1 VDPIH
6 LAAVPT
12 DHPYWRGLMLP
23 HPGNK
28 EVGPMTQAPVAIG
41 ASASCTDGACGQVI
55 RVVVNPV
62 GLTVTHLVVGPKH
75 AHGHHIHRLVPV
87 DLTEITT
94 DGIRLS
100 CTKAEFDELK
110 PAEETHFEEIWN
122 HPEYE
127 PDQVWRRRRTVTYDS
142 VPIGEVQVRRG
153 EHVHATDGN
162 IGQVEGLV
170 IDPDNH
176 QVTHVLLQ
184 EGHVWG
190 RKEVAIPIEAVTRVE
205 AGIRLNL
212 SKRQVEDL
220 PPVAI
225 EHNPLVVIYGHRRTR
240 RAET

>member
-1 VDPIH
+1 
-6 LAAVPT
+6 
-12 DHPYWRGLMLP
+12 
-23 HPGNK
+23 
-28 EVGPMTQAPVAIG
+28 MTQIPVAIG
-41 ASASCTDGACGQVI
+41 ASASCTDGPAGHVV

-62 GLTVTHLVVGPKH
+62 GLTVTHLVIGPKH

-94 DGIRLS
+94 EGIRLS
-100 CTKAEFDELK
+100 CTKAEFDKLD
-110 PAEETHFEEIWN
+110 PAEETHFEEVWE
-122 HPEYE
+122 HPAYE
-127 PDQVWRRRRTVTYDS
+127 PDQVWCRRRTVTYDS
-142 VPIGEVQVRRG
+142 VPVGEVQVRRG
-153 EHVHATDGN
+153 EHVHATDGD

-176 QVTHVLLQ
+176 QVTHILLQ
-184 EGHVWG
+184 EGHLWG

-225 EHNPLVVIYGHRRTR
+225 GTLSSHHGHSRTR
-240 RAET
+240 RAGT

>member
-1 VDPIH
+1 
-6 LAAVPT
+6 
-12 DHPYWRGLMLP
+12 
-23 HPGNK
+23 
-28 EVGPMTQAPVAIG
+28 MTQIPVAIG
-41 ASASCTDGACGQVI
+41 ASASCTDGAAGQVI
-55 RVVVNPV
+55 RVVVDPV

-94 DGIRLS
+94 DGICLN
-100 CTKAEFDELK
+100 CTRAEFDRLD
-110 PAEETHFEEIWN
+110 PAEETHFEEVWE

-127 PDQVWRRRRTVTYDS
+127 PDQVWCRRRTVTYDS
-142 VPIGEVQVRRG
+142 VPVGEVQVRRG

-162 IGQVEGLV
+162 IGQVEGLI

-184 EGHVWG
+184 EGHLWG

-225 EHNPLVVIYGHRRTR
+225 EHNPLVVIYSRSRTR
-240 RAET
+240 RAGT